1 MDNFL
6 FTLRIPFFLF
16 GAVLCLAFDV
26 IRFPVI
32 IAFHIVWTVWV
43 VFTRM
48 LGFPFRLLFAAWKN
62 DPTLLTSGL
71 EEKFWRIARGW
82 SIVFSNYFGS
92 FKHLV
97 DWQWNGGNW
106 RPNEHA
112 HFLRAQVAPR
122 KRRMHRAEP
131 REERIPGGRVLD
143 LNARRP
149 LSDSGD

>member
-32 IAFHIVWTVWV
+32 IVFHITWTVWV
-43 VFTRM
+43 VVTRM

-71 EEKFWRIARGW
+71 EESSGAWRAVGRLCSRITSAISGTW
-82 SIVFSNYFGS
+82 
-92 FKHLV
+92 
-97 DWQWNGGNW
+97 WNGNGTV
-106 RPNEHA
+106 A
-112 HFLRAQVAPR
+112 HGDPANTRTICDRSRFRA
-122 KRRMHRAEP
+122 
-131 REERIPGGRVLD
+131 
-143 LNARRP
+143 NAAYAISAASSACRGA
-149 LSDSGD
+149 SSST